1 MYLKINQNI
10 ELVKLGKMI
19 LPNSTEESLCHDC
32 ENVYEWMYVDL
43 PAYDFSL
50 NVSRNHGMADIDD
63 EIFDQHTED
72 ELKEIIKPGP
82 IYIFGW
88 NKQKELYVDDI
99 PEELIETISKKT
111 DTTITVYPGRVNVD
125 SPDPEPLRTYNTKT

>member
-50 NVSRNHGMADIDD
+50 NVSRNHGMADI
-63 EIFDQHTED
+63 
-72 ELKEIIKPGP
+72 
-82 IYIFGW
+82 
-88 NKQKELYVDDI
+88 
-99 PEELIETISKKT
+99 
-111 DTTITVYPGRVNVD
+111 
-125 SPDPEPLRTYNTKT
+125 